1 MLQSVGSQQVRY
13 DLGTKQQH
21 QIYKHCAVH
30 LKLVQNYKSTLL
42 PFFFFKKKLKRKGR
56 SPDSL

>member
-1 MLQSVGSQQVRY
+1 MLQSMGSQQVRY

-30 LKLVQNYKSTLL
+30 LKLMQNYKSTLL
-42 PFFFFKKKLKRKGR
+42 PFFFFKEET
-56 SPDSL
+56 